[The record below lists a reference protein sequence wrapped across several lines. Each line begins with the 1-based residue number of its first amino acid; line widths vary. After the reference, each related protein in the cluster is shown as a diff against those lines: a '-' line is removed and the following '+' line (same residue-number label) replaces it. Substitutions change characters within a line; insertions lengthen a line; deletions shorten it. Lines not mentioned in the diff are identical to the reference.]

1 MTNITC
7 ENVSIFVMLTSLQY
21 SYFEL
26 SAYID
31 EENFKKEEDKMNKP
45 KIAWI
50 TDTTSSLSKE
60 FIEKHHIHIIP
71 LHVVINDKFYKETI
85 DITEEDFYH
94 RMKNEEGKFQSS
106 QPNIGDI
113 VDLYERL
120 KGEYDFGIAIHASST
135 LTGTYQTSVMA
146 AEMVGF
152 KLFAID
158 SHTGSYPLS
167 FLVKRGIEL
176 VEQGCEIAEVV
187 SQLNNLREHTRLYLV
202 PSNLD
207 QLHKSGRVS
216 GSQKILASL
225 FNIKPILS
233 IEDGAAKI
241 KDKVRTEKKAL
252 AWLVNNLKE
261 DLATKKVQKV
271 AIVHANDR
279 ERAEGLEQLINETFP
294 SIKTEQLMLITVAGV
309 HTGVGTLG
317 LSWVNE

>member
-1 MTNITC
+1 
-7 ENVSIFVMLTSLQY
+7 
-21 SYFEL
+21 
-26 SAYID
+26 
-31 EENFKKEEDKMNKP
+31 MNKP

-50 TDTTSSLSKE
+50 TDTTASLSKE
-60 FIEKHHIHIIP
+60 FIEKHHIHVIP

-85 DITEEDFYH
+85 DITEEDFYN
-94 RMKNEEGKFQSS
+94 RMKNENGKFQSS

-113 VDLYERL
+113 VGLYEKL
-120 KGEYDFGIAIHASST
+120 KEEYDFGVAIHASST

-146 AEMVGF
+146 AEMAGF

-176 VEQGCEIAEVV
+176 VEQGFEMGDVV
-187 SQLNNLREHTRLYLV
+187 DQLNKLREHTRLFLV

-241 KDKVRTEKKAL
+241 KDKVRTEKKAH

-261 DLATKKVQKV
+261 DLNTKTVKKV

-279 ERAEGLEQLINETFP
+279 EKADGLEQVINETFP
-294 SIKTEQLMLITVAGV
+294 TIETEKLMLITVAGV

>member
-1 MTNITC
+1 M
-7 ENVSIFVMLTSLQY
+7 
-21 SYFEL
+21 
-26 SAYID
+26 
-31 EENFKKEEDKMNKP
+31 KESDKMNKP

-50 TDTTSSLSKE
+50 TDTTASLSKE
-60 FIEKHHIHIIP
+60 FIEKHHIHVIP

-85 DITEEDFYH
+85 DITEEDFYN
-94 RMKNEEGKFQSS
+94 RMKNEDGKFQSS

-113 VDLYERL
+113 VDLYEKL
-120 KGEYDFGIAIHASST
+120 KEEYDFGVAIHASST

-146 AEMVGF
+146 AEMAGF

-176 VEQGCEIAEVV
+176 VEQGLEIGEVV
-187 SQLNNLREHTRLYLV
+187 DQLNNLREHTRLFLV

-233 IEDGAAKI
+233 IEDGSAKI
-241 KDKVRTEKKAL
+241 KDKVRTEKKAH

-261 DLATKKVQKV
+261 DLETKTVQKV
-271 AIVHANDR
+271 AIVHANDQ
-279 ERAEGLEQLINETFP
+279 EKANGLEKIINETFP
-294 SIKTEQLMLITVAGV
+294 TIETEKLMLITVAGV

-317 LSWVNE
+317 LSWVND

>member
-1 MTNITC
+1 
-7 ENVSIFVMLTSLQY
+7 
-21 SYFEL
+21 
-26 SAYID
+26 
-31 EENFKKEEDKMNKP
+31 MNKP

-50 TDTTSSLSKE
+50 TDTTASLSKE
-60 FIEKHHIHIIP
+60 FIEQNHIHIIP

-85 DITEEDFYH
+85 DITAEDFYE

-106 QPNIGDI
+106 QPNIGDV

-120 KGEYDFGIAIHASST
+120 KEEYDFGVAIHASST
-135 LTGTYQTSVMA
+135 LTGTYQTSVLA
-146 AEMVGF
+146 AEMAGF

-158 SHTGSYPLS
+158 SRTGSYPLS
-167 FLVKRGIEL
+167 YLVKRGIEL
-176 VEQGCEIAEVV
+176 VEQGHEIGEVV
-187 SQLNNLREHTRLYLV
+187 SQLNNLREHTRLILV

-252 AWLVNNLKE
+252 AWLVNNLKD
-261 DLATKKVQKV
+261 DLDTKTVQKV

-279 ERAEGLEQLINETFP
+279 EKAAGLEQLINETFP
-294 SIKTEQLMLITVAGV
+294 NIKTEKLMLITVAGV
-309 HTGVGTLG
+309 HTGVGTIG

>member
-1 MTNITC
+1 
-7 ENVSIFVMLTSLQY
+7 
-21 SYFEL
+21 
-26 SAYID
+26 
-31 EENFKKEEDKMNKP
+31 MNKP

-50 TDTTSSLSKE
+50 TDTTASLNKE
-60 FIEKHHIHIIP
+60 FIEKHDIHVIP

-85 DITEEDFYH
+85 DITEEDFYN
-94 RMKNEEGKFQSS
+94 RMKNEDGKFQSS

-120 KGEYDFGIAIHASST
+120 KEEYDFGVAIHASST

-146 AEMVGF
+146 AEMAGF

-167 FLVKRGIEL
+167 FLVKRGIDL
-176 VEQGCEIAEVV
+176 VERGLEIGEVV
-187 SQLNNLREHTRLYLV
+187 DQLNKLREHTRLFLV

-241 KDKVRTEKKAL
+241 KDKVRTEKKAH
-252 AWLVNNLKE
+252 AWLVNHLKE
-261 DLATKKVQKV
+261 DLETKSVQKV
-271 AIVHANDR
+271 AIVHANDQ
-279 ERAEGLEQLINETFP
+279 EKADGLEKIINETFP
-294 SIKTEQLMLITVAGV
+294 TIETEKLMLITVAGV

-317 LSWVNE
+317 LSWVTE

>member
-1 MTNITC
+1 
-7 ENVSIFVMLTSLQY
+7 
-21 SYFEL
+21 
-26 SAYID
+26 
-31 EENFKKEEDKMNKP
+31 MNKP

-50 TDTTSSLSKE
+50 TDTTASLSKE
-60 FIEKHHIHIIP
+60 FINKHHIHVIP

-85 DITEEDFYH
+85 DITEEDFYN
-94 RMKNEEGKFQSS
+94 RMKNEDGKFQSS

-113 VDLYERL
+113 VDLYEKL
-120 KGEYDFGIAIHASST
+120 KGEYEFGIAIHASST

-146 AEMVGF
+146 AEMAGF

-158 SHTGSYPLS
+158 SNTGSYPLS

-176 VEQGCEIAEVV
+176 VEQGLEIGEVV
-187 SQLNNLREHTRLYLV
+187 DQLNKLREHTRLFLV

-233 IEDGAAKI
+233 IEDGTAKI
-241 KDKVRTEKKAL
+241 KDKVRTEKKAH
-252 AWLVNNLKE
+252 AWLVNHLKE
-261 DLATKKVQKV
+261 DLETKSVQKV
-271 AIVHANDR
+271 AIVHANDQ
-279 ERAEGLEQLINETFP
+279 EKANGLEKVINETFP
-294 SIKTEQLMLITVAGV
+294 TIETETLMLITVAGV

-317 LSWVNE
+317 LSWVTE

>member
-1 MTNITC
+1 
-7 ENVSIFVMLTSLQY
+7 
-21 SYFEL
+21 
-26 SAYID
+26 
-31 EENFKKEEDKMNKP
+31 MNKL

-50 TDTTSSLSKE
+50 TDTTASLSKE
-60 FIEKHHIHIIP
+60 FIEKHHIHVIP
-71 LHVVINDKFYKETI
+71 LHVVINDTYYKETI
-85 DITEEDFYH
+85 DISAEDFYE

-120 KGEYDFGIAIHASST
+120 KEEYDFGVAIHASST

-146 AEMVGF
+146 AEMAGF

-158 SHTGSYPLS
+158 SRTGSFPLS

-176 VEQGCEIAEVV
+176 VEQGHEIGEVV
-187 SQLNNLREHTRLYLV
+187 DRLNNLREHTRLFLV

-252 AWLVNNLKE
+252 AWLVNHLKE
-261 DLATKKVQKV
+261 DLDTKAVQKV

-279 ERAEGLEQLINETFP
+279 EKADGLERIINETFP
-294 SIKTEQLMLITVAGV
+294 AIETEKLMLITVAGV

-317 LSWVNE
+317 LSWVTE

>member
-1 MTNITC
+1 M
-7 ENVSIFVMLTSLQY
+7 
-21 SYFEL
+21 
-26 SAYID
+26 
-31 EENFKKEEDKMNKP
+31 KKP

-60 FIEKHHIHIIP
+60 FIKQHNIHVIP

-85 DITEEDFYH
+85 DITEEDFYN

-113 VDLYERL
+113 VDLYEKL
-120 KGEYDFGIAIHASST
+120 KEEYDFGIAIHASST

-146 AEMVGF
+146 TEMAGF

-167 FLVKRGIEL
+167 FLVKRGVEL
-176 VEQGCEIAEVV
+176 VEKGVDINEVV
-187 SQLNNLREHTRLYLV
+187 TQLNALREHTRLFLV

-252 AWLVNNLKE
+252 AWLVNNLKD
-261 DLATKKVQKV
+261 DLHSKKVQKV

-279 ERAEGLEQLINETFP
+279 ERAAGLEQLVNETFP
-294 SIKTEQLMLITVAGV
+294 HIETEKLMLITVAGV

>member
-1 MTNITC
+1 
-7 ENVSIFVMLTSLQY
+7 
-21 SYFEL
+21 
-26 SAYID
+26 
-31 EENFKKEEDKMNKP
+31 MNKP

-50 TDTTSSLSKE
+50 TDTTASLSKE
-60 FIEKHHIHIIP
+60 FINKHHIHVIP

-85 DITEEDFYH
+85 DITEEDFYN
-94 RMKNEEGKFQSS
+94 RMKNEDGKFQSS

-120 KGEYDFGIAIHASST
+120 KEEYDFGVAIHASST

-146 AEMVGF
+146 AEMAGF

-167 FLVKRGIEL
+167 FLVKRGIDL
-176 VEQGCEIAEVV
+176 VERGLEIGEVV
-187 SQLNNLREHTRLYLV
+187 DQLNKLREHTRLFLV

-241 KDKVRTEKKAL
+241 KDKVRTEKKAH
-252 AWLVNNLKE
+252 AWLVNHLKE
-261 DLATKKVQKV
+261 DLETKSVQKV
-271 AIVHANDR
+271 AIVHANDQ
-279 ERAEGLEQLINETFP
+279 EKADGLEKIINETFP
-294 SIKTEQLMLITVAGV
+294 TIETEKLMLITVAGV

-317 LSWVNE
+317 LSWVTE

>member
-1 MTNITC
+1 
-7 ENVSIFVMLTSLQY
+7 
-21 SYFEL
+21 
-26 SAYID
+26 
-31 EENFKKEEDKMNKP
+31 MNKP

-50 TDTTSSLSKE
+50 TDTTASLSKE
-60 FIEKHHIHIIP
+60 FIEKHHIHVIP

-85 DITEEDFYH
+85 DITEEDFYN
-94 RMKNEEGKFQSS
+94 RMKNENGKFQSS

-113 VDLYERL
+113 VGLYEKL
-120 KGEYDFGIAIHASST
+120 KEEYDFGVAIHASST

-146 AEMVGF
+146 AEMAGF

-176 VEQGCEIAEVV
+176 VEQGFEMGDVV
-187 SQLNNLREHTRLYLV
+187 DQLNKLREHTRLFLV

-241 KDKVRTEKKAL
+241 KDKVRTEKKAH

-261 DLATKKVQKV
+261 DLETKLVQKV
-271 AIVHANDR
+271 AIVHANDQ
-279 ERAEGLEQLINETFP
+279 EKADGLEQIINETFP
-294 SIKTEQLMLITVAGV
+294 TIETEKLMLITVAGV

>member
-1 MTNITC
+1 
-7 ENVSIFVMLTSLQY
+7 
-21 SYFEL
+21 
-26 SAYID
+26 
-31 EENFKKEEDKMNKP
+31 MNKP

-50 TDTTSSLSKE
+50 TDTTASLSKD
-60 FIEKHHIHIIP
+60 FINKHHIHVIP

-85 DITEEDFYH
+85 DITEEDFYN
-94 RMKNEEGKFQSS
+94 RMKNEDGKFQSS

-120 KGEYDFGIAIHASST
+120 KEEYDFGVAIHASST

-146 AEMVGF
+146 AEMAGF

-176 VEQGCEIAEVV
+176 VERGLEISEVV
-187 SQLNNLREHTRLYLV
+187 DQINKLREHTRLFLV

-241 KDKVRTEKKAL
+241 KDKVRTEKKAH
-252 AWLVNNLKE
+252 AWLVNHLKE
-261 DLATKKVQKV
+261 DLETKSVQKV
-271 AIVHANDR
+271 AIVHANDQ
-279 ERAEGLEQLINETFP
+279 ERADGLEKIINETFP
-294 SIKTEQLMLITVAGV
+294 TIETEKLMLITVAGV

-317 LSWVNE
+317 LSWVTE